1 LIHQSAYIDPTAR
14 IDSNV
19 EIGFNAYIGPNVEIG
34 EGTRIYPN
42 AVIMKNT
49 KLGKNNQLHPFAVL
63 GGDPQD
69 IHFKDESTFLEIGDG
84 NIFREGSTVNR
95 ATTKGDRVTRVG
107 NNNYLMAYAH
117 IAHDCQVGSHNIMVN
132 YSAISGHVEI
142 GDRVTISG
150 YCGVHQFS
158 RIGSF
163 SFLVHACLA
172 EKDVLPYVIASS
184 RNKSTATIHG
194 LNVRGLSRNGF
205 SKEAIEGLRRAYK
218 MFFMQN
224 LPLEEATAKLKEM
237 VVECPEVQA
246 WVDFIQTS
254 KRGIVR

>member
-1 LIHQSAYIDPTAR
+1 MIHSSAYIDPTAR

-34 EGTRIYPN
+34 TGTKIYPN
-42 AVIMKNT
+42 AVIMQNT
-49 KLGKNNQLHPFAVL
+49 KLGKGNQVHPFAVL

-69 IHFKDESTFLEIGDG
+69 IHFNNEPTFLEIGDN

-95 ATTKGDRVTRVG
+95 ATTKADRFTRVG

-117 IAHDCQVGSHNIMVN
+117 IAHDCKVGNHNIMVN
-132 YSAISGHVEI
+132 YSGISGHVEI
-142 GDRVTISG
+142 ADRVTISG

-158 RIGSF
+158 RIGSY
-163 SFLVHACLA
+163 SFLVHSCLV

-184 RNKSTATIHG
+184 RAKSTATVHG
-194 LNVRGLSRNGF
+194 LNIRGLSRNGF

-224 LPLEEATAKLKEM
+224 LPLEEAVANLQGM
-237 VVECPEVQA
+237 VAECPEVQA
-246 WVDFIQTS
+246 WIDFINAS